1 MPDGA
6 VVFGRERGCTDFDKV
21 FGRVSCWE
29 IRRQGAPQDEGHGEE
44 EQQAEDYEPENEG
57 IEDQH
62 RKGPCGLW
70 LLQAVIAIG
79 LQLTPHFPQV

>member
-1 MPDGA
+1 MRNGA
-6 VVFGRERGCTDFDKV
+6 VAFGRERGCAAFERV

-57 IEDQH
+57 VEDQH
-62 RKGPCGLW
+62 QKGPDALRLRLAVFAAGLK
-70 LLQAVIAIG
+70 LP
-79 LQLTPHFPQV
+79 PHFA

>member
-1 MPDGA
+1 MGNGA
-6 VVFGRERGCTDFDKV
+6 VEFGQERGCAAFERV

-57 IEDQH
+57 DEDQH
-62 RKGPCGLW
+62 QKGSDALRMW
-70 LLQAVIAIG
+70 LAVIATG
-79 LQLTPHFPQV
+79 LQFAPQLAQV